1 MNPFSNCLQIG
12 KNRDTGLH
20 GFDKELSLSLSIS
33 LLFSNFFAQN
43 WRSRQQTDE

>member
-20 GFDKELSLSLSIS
+20 GFDKELSLSLS
-33 LLFSNFFAQN
+33 LFLSFSPTFGSKLA
-43 WRSRQQTDE
+43 QQTANR